1 MGSSGESV
9 HVRRTEPRRP
19 NASRLQKAFDIAR
32 KHHEDHGHFGHEHGK
47 LSLRDSFFW
56 PGMDTDT
63 RRVIIEC
70 PQCKS
75 FGSPHLNA
83 LLQPVRRRQ
92 PFDLIAGD
100 YVSLPKGK
108 GGYKTLGVYID
119 TYSNFVWV
127 QKLKSAGTGK
137 STVDGLTTISE
148 GYAPARIFMADGGSH
163 FVNKE
168 VEAYCEKKGIKHIT
182 TPSYA
187 PYVNGLCEGANKILL
202 QQLQRLCAPDID
214 SDESA
219 VELGKT
225 PYNWPDHLEDAVRA
239 MNDRVMPALLASP
252 RELLFGMQLNHS
264 FKAPHNNNDITETT
278 TEDAVTNFRLS
289 EILRDNVH
297 LRSLIEADRRA
308 AAFNDWVHPVTFA
321 LGDLVQI
328 YKSKM
333 DQSYETINKIAPKWS
348 GPHIITGKYLNSY
361 SLCTLTGTELQGKYH
376 ARRLK
381 RFIPRQGSDL
391 DLLRTPDDGIPNPE
405 PDEEEI
411 LIQETEGRMATI
423 LEEEDDD

>member
-1 MGSSGESV
+1 
-9 HVRRTEPRRP
+9 
-19 NASRLQKAFDIAR
+19 
-32 KHHEDHGHFGHEHGK
+32 
-47 LSLRDSFFW
+47 
-56 PGMDTDT
+56 
-63 RRVIIEC
+63 
-70 PQCKS
+70 
-75 FGSPHLNA
+75 
-83 LLQPVRRRQ
+83 
-92 PFDLIAGD
+92 
-100 YVSLPKGK
+100 VSLPKGK

-137 STVDGLTTISE
+137 STVEGLTTISE
-148 GYAPARIFMADGGSH
+148 GYVPARIFMADGGSH

-168 VEAYCEKKGIKHIT
+168 VDTYCEKKGIKHIT

-202 QQLQRLCAPDID
+202 QRLQRLCAPDID
-214 SDESA
+214 NDESS
-219 VELGKT
+219 VEPGKT

-239 MNDRVMPALLASP
+239 MNDRVMPALRASP
-252 RELLFGMQLNHS
+252 RELLFGMQLNRP
-264 FKAPHNNNDITETT
+264 FDAPRDNENIMGTT
-278 TEDAVTNFRLS
+278 AEDATTNFRLS

-308 AAFNDWVHPVTFA
+308 AAFNDRVHPVTYA

-333 DQSYETINKIAPKWS
+333 DQSFETINKIAPKWT
-348 GPHIITGKYLNSY
+348 GPHIVTGKSLNSY
-361 SLCTLTGTELQGKYH
+361 TLCTLTGTELQGKFH

-381 RFIPRQGSDL
+381 RFIPKRGSDL

-405 PDEEEI
+405 PDEEET
-411 LIQETEGRMATI
+411 LVQEAEGRMAAI
-423 LEEEDDD
+423 LEEEDEEDDTSSV